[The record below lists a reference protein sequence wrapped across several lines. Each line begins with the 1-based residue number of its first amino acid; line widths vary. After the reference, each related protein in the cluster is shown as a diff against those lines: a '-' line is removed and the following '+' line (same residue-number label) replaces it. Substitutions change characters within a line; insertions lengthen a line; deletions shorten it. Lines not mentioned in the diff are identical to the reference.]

1 MNEWINDLWIDHS
14 PACITSV
21 FPTDVDSARRGE
33 KHIAQNV
40 FARINSVINEL

>member
-1 MNEWINDLWIDHS
+1 MNKLIIYELTIRRPLS
-14 PACITSV
+14 RL
-21 FPTDVDSARRGE
+21 PTDVDSARRGE